1 MIRELGRED
10 FLVSACFS
18 PVAFSPP
25 FCLFDPSDWLFSS
38 LWPEIEKNTELFNF
52 YMTDGQSKTV
62 QFGGKQVDQTFS
74 INQ

>member
-1 MIRELGRED
+1 VFFQDHHIWFGKTGLQERWKKDMIRELGREG

-38 LWPEIEKNTELFNF
+38 L
-52 YMTDGQSKTV
+52 
-62 QFGGKQVDQTFS
+62 
-74 INQ
+74 